1 MDSILRF
8 RRLST
13 KMVGILIIRSKYIT
27 SLLTNLVSGGCSMN
41 ESCGDCVY
49 FEDRRCIDKVAFCAM
64 LHGPSSVCCLE
75 FEPRNKEIRVNN
87 FNNKFCV
94 DCAHYEDIL
103 GISICS
109 RAHRPGI
116 ACPAFRISSEALEI
130 TA

>member
-1 MDSILRF
+1 
-8 RRLST
+8 
-13 KMVGILIIRSKYIT
+13 
-27 SLLTNLVSGGCSMN
+27 MN
-41 ESCGDCVY
+41 ESCRDCVN

-75 FEPRNKEIRVNN
+75 FEPRNMEIQVNN

-94 DCAHYEDIL
+94 DCTHYEDIL

-116 ACPAFRISSEALEI
+116 ACPAFRRKSEAIEI
-130 TA
+130 TTQKHDTMFDFSNTIMH